1 MNDAEEVAVIGSG
14 PSGLAAA
21 FRLQQAGYRVKIFEA
36 NHSVGGK
43 MKTVHRD
50 GYLIE
55 EGPSIMS
62 TAYRAILGVVEDAG
76 LSGELVPGGS
86 VFGFPRDGRLHYL
99 DTNRLIRSAA
109 RFELLSNRSKLA
121 LGKLLADCLRHR
133 KFLDSG
139 DLPALAA
146 LDHESAA
153 DYARRRLNDE
163 VLQYLVSPA
172 LRALAGN
179 PPELLS
185 SLDLLYCFRSF
196 LAGAKFVAFR
206 DGMGSYAEALGRRF
220 AVVLDAR
227 VRSVEESGAE
237 VHLTWRDDAGVEH
250 VDRFAGCVLAVSAHQ
265 AAGVHAGLD
274 SWRAEFLRR
283 VRYTSIVNL
292 SIGLSQEPRTLPAA
306 FVLIPAAVSRELI
319 VIACEHRKAPG
330 RAPAGKG
337 LVGIYPSAE
346 WSRELYD
353 EDDDSCIKRLL
364 DAADQIVPGLSDDVE
379 LTHLTR
385 WDTVVLQSRPGYWR
399 ELAEFNRIRTSRDRR
414 IQLAGDYFCTS
425 TLDSATAAGERAARN
440 LRTALISARRQES
453 AIGRPTVT

>member
-1 MNDAEEVAVIGSG
+1 MSTFEEVAVVGSG

-21 FRLQQAGYRVKIFEA
+21 YRLQQAGYRVKIFEA
-36 NHSVGGK
+36 NDYLGGK

-76 LSGELVPGGS
+76 LAGEIVPGGS

-99 DTNRLIRSAA
+99 DTDHLLRSAA
-109 RFELLSNRSKLA
+109 RFQLLSHRSKLA

-133 KFLDSG
+133 KTLESG

-179 PPELLS
+179 PPEVLS
-185 SLDLLYCFRSF
+185 CLDLLYCFKSF

-206 DGMGSYAEALGRRF
+206 DGMGSYTEALGRLF
-220 AVVLDAR
+220 DVALAAR
-227 VRSVEESGAE
+227 VRSVEETSDE
-237 VHLTWRDDAGVEH
+237 VHLTWRDHVGVEH
-250 VDRFAGCVLAVSAHQ
+250 ADRFAGCVLAVSAHQ
-265 AAGVHAGLD
+265 AAAMHAGLD
-274 SWRAEFLRR
+274 PGRAAFLRR

-292 SIGLSQEPRTLPAA
+292 SIGLSREPRWLPAA
-306 FVLIPAAVSRELI
+306 FVLIPAVVSRELI
-319 VIACEHRKAPG
+319 VIASEHRKAPG

-346 WSRELYD
+346 WSRELYN
-353 EDDDSCIKRLL
+353 EDDDSCVKQLL
-364 DAADQIVPGLSDDVE
+364 DAADQVVPGVGNDVE

-385 WDTVVLQSRPGYWR
+385 WETVVLQSHPGYWR
-399 ELAEFNRIRTSRDRR
+399 ELAEFNRIRTGSDRR

-425 TLDSATAAGERAARN
+425 TLDSATAAGEHAARN
-440 LRTALISARRQES
+440 LRVALLSH
-453 AIGRPTVT
+453 